1 MNINKVHRAVAVILL
16 AGVMGGCATTA
27 PAPQITGIASA
38 PVSHF
43 HFGYNVEGLNHGF
56 TNVQT
61 FDNSSSTFF
70 ILPPGVSADR
80 AYTKGQIS
88 KKFRKD
94 GVYSIIDA
102 VANTWLFT
110 ASNGEAYCVT
120 KSGDPSKICSGLM
133 SSSKK
138 TQPSSE
144 QATATPL
151 PKQERVQSA
160 AVPKQY
166 KAPTHRKHVVGE
178 DKVIESESIVQIR
191 ARLENLQKQ
200 LQSIIEQL
208 KKEDKNA

>member
-1 MNINKVHRAVAVILL
+1 MNIKQVHKAVAIVLL
-16 AGVMGGCATTA
+16 AGVMGGCATTT
-27 PAPQITGIASA
+27 PPPQIAGIASA
-38 PVSHF
+38 PASHF
-43 HFGYNVEGLNHGF
+43 HFGYNVEGLNHGL

-94 GVYSIIDA
+94 GVYSIVDA
-102 VANTWLFT
+102 VADTWLFT

-120 KSGDPSKICSGLM
+120 KAGDPSKVCSKLIN
-133 SSSKK
+133 SSHDAES
-138 TQPSSE
+138 QSQNPV
-144 QATATPL
+144 ATPL
-151 PKQERVQSA
+151 PSRSLVESSPAKNKPRA
-160 AVPKQY
+160 NRP
-166 KAPTHRKHVVGE
+166 HVVAE
-178 DKVIESESIVQIR
+178 DKVIERESIAQIR